1 MNTLSRLEVGYYGDL
16 QRYPFHNPAKGGLD
30 WSGDGRGCNTL
41 TGWFVVDSVTYNGST
56 LATVDLRFEQH
67 CEGGSPALHGA
78 VHWDIND
85 TTNPPGPVVP
95 PPAGL
100 WEPAAG
106 VTPATGN
113 YVYLESQP
121 GDYIGTGGSYLYT
134 TADSL
139 ITTDSAGARLTVSI
153 TGDENW
159 GGNFQGMS
167 TLSRLEV
174 GYYGDL
180 QRWPFHNPVKGGLDW
195 SGEGRGCNTLTG
207 WFVVDS
213 VVYEGV
219 TLAAIDLRFEQHC
232 EGGAAALH
240 GEIHWNIDDTTNPPP
255 GPVVPPPAGLWEPAA
270 GVTPATGNYVYLE
283 SQPGDFVGA
292 GSNYL
297 HAPAD
302 SQITIDSAGARLDVS
317 IQGDESSERP
327 VSRHEHAGGRLEVGY
342 YGDLQ
347 RYPFHNPVKGGLSWT
362 GEGRGCNTLTGWF
375 VVDSVTY
382 TGATLTAVPT
392 CDSSNIAEAGC
403 LRCTARFTGTLTTQ
417 RANHPDRSCL
427 RRRDCGSRRPVL
439 RRQPA
444 TTSIWKASRGI
455 TSVRAVTISIR
466 RPIVRSRMVTT
477 GARLNVG
484 INGDESWFGE
494 FQGMNTL
501 SRLEVGY
508 YGDLETL
515 LIPQP
520 GEGRLEL
527 VRRKPGL
534 QHPDRLVRGRQRDL
548 RRRDADRDRPAVRA
562 ALRRR
567 GACAERRDSLE
578 SVAGNQNASYPR
590 VGASIPPLAPPP
602 PASEIGAPEPQARS
616 RGVSLLH
623 HPNNSTR
630 GVTRALP
637 LVLCNP

>member
-1 MNTLSRLEVGYYGDL
+1 
-16 QRYPFHNPAKGGLD
+16 
-30 WSGDGRGCNTL
+30 
-41 TGWFVVDSVTYNGST
+41 
-56 LATVDLRFEQH
+56 
-67 CEGGSPALHGA
+67 
-78 VHWDIND
+78 
-85 TTNPPGPVVP
+85 
-95 PPAGL
+95 
-100 WEPAAG
+100 
-106 VTPATGN
+106 
-113 YVYLESQP
+113 
-121 GDYIGTGGSYLYT
+121 
-134 TADSL
+134 
-139 ITTDSAGARLTVSI
+139 
-153 TGDENW
+153 
-159 GGNFQGMS
+159 MS
-167 TLSRLEV
+167 TLSRFEV

-317 IQGDESSERP
+317 IQGDESWSGLFKGMITL
-327 VSRHEHAGGRLEVGY
+327 SRLEVGY

-375 VVDSVTY
+375 VVDSVSY
-382 TGATLTAVPT
+382 TGSTLTAVDLRFEQHCEGRVPALHGKIHWDVNDT
-392 CDSSNIAEAGC
+392 TSQPPGPVVPPPAG
-403 LRCTARFTGTLTTQ
+403 LWEPAAGIT
-417 RANHPDRSCL
+417 
-427 RRRDCGSRRPVL
+427 
-439 RRQPA
+439 PA
-444 TTSIWKASRGI
+444 TGDYVYLESQPGDYIGAGQNYLYVSADSQI
-455 TSVRAVTISIR
+455 EAVS
-466 RPIVRSRMVTT
+466 T

-508 YGDLETL
+508 YGDLKRSPFHNPVKGGLNWSGESRGCNTL
-515 LIPQP
+515 TGWFVVDSVTYVGVTLTAI
-520 GEGRLEL
+520 
-527 VRRKPGL
+527 
-534 QHPDRLVRGRQRDL
+534 DL
-548 RRRDADRDRPAVRA
+548 RFEQHCEGGVPALYGKIRW
-562 ALRRR
+562 
-567 GACAERRDSLE
+567 S
-578 SVAGNQNASYPR
+578 Q
-590 VGASIPPLAPPP
+590 
-602 PASEIGAPEPQARS
+602 
-616 RGVSLLH
+616 
-623 HPNNSTR
+623 
-630 GVTRALP
+630 
-637 LVLCNP
+637 